1 MNCPDP
7 VLCTAAAAEHLL
19 SIRTTVSWYPF
30 MMQIKIAVSWFCL
43 KCNAWCV
50 AGEGFDTR
58 VSRESGML
66 GQGAYFAWAAS
77 YSLEG
82 YARRV

>member
-1 MNCPDP
+1 MRVWCD
-7 VLCTAAAAEHLL
+7 T
-19 SIRTTVSWYPF
+19 
-30 MMQIKIAVSWFCL
+30 
-43 KCNAWCV
+43 KCSCSA

-66 GQGAYFAWAAS
+66 GQGSYFAWAAS

-82 YARRV
+82 YARRVRLSA

>member
-1 MNCPDP
+1 MH
-7 VLCTAAAAEHLL
+7 CTETLH
-19 SIRTTVSWYPF
+19 SHHRQSSHHCHVSLDVDGYC
-30 MMQIKIAVSWFCL
+30 A
-43 KCNAWCV
+43 V
-50 AGEGFDTR
+50 AGGGFDTR

-82 YARRV
+82 YARRVHLPA

>member
-1 MNCPDP
+1 MT
-7 VLCTAAAAEHLL
+7 VLPGAQRRL
-19 SIRTTVSWYPF
+19 VSP
-30 MMQIKIAVSWFCL
+30 C
-43 KCNAWCV
+43 

-82 YARRV
+82 YSRRVRLCLRNGYIRIMTDSWHTLSELR

>member
-1 MNCPDP
+1 MQ
-7 VLCTAAAAEHLL
+7 VLHSCA
-19 SIRTTVSWYPF
+19 
-30 MMQIKIAVSWFCL
+30 
-43 KCNAWCV
+43 

-66 GQGAYFAWAAS
+66 GQGSYFAWAAS

-82 YARRV
+82 YARRVRLVCPDVRVIQRTGHRKA